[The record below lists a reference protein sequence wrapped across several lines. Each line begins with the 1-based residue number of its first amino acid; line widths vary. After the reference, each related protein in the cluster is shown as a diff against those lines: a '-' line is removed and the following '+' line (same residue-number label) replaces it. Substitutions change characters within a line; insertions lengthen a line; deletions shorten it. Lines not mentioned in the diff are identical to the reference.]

1 MAACLLLY
9 SVRRGRWRC
18 FWFFPLWQHF
28 PVLGRSIRAFPSQP
42 AAAGLSW
49 FLPSGNGWT
58 GTWWQEIFQASDG
71 QTIQLHSDIGQGC
84 TWNNR
89 KIQSIASFLKHHHF
103 LCAIGLAKISEEK
116 CAKPHSGNWVKTWL
130 HSVQCTP
137 ISRALVVIFTTPP
150 GLRRSRCQN

>member
-1 MAACLLLY
+1 MAAFLLLY

-28 PVLGRSIRAFPSQP
+28 AVLGRSIQAFPSQP

-84 TWNNR
+84 TWNKLKNPINCFIFKASSFFMCNR
-89 KIQSIASFLKHHHF
+89 PGQNFWGKMCETPQWKLGKNVTAHQFWELLERFLPRQQGSKGPDIV
-103 LCAIGLAKISEEK
+103 AY
-116 CAKPHSGNWVKTWL
+116 
-130 HSVQCTP
+130 
-137 ISRALVVIFTTPP
+137 
-150 GLRRSRCQN
+150 